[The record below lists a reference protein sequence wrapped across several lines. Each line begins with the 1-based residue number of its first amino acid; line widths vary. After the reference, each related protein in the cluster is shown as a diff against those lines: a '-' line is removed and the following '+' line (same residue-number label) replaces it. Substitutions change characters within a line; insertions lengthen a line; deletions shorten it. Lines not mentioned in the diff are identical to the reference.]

1 MGAILLIQQ
10 RDVFYKDK
18 NIQHRAWFL
27 LKNPNIQVK
36 RHGLK
41 SALHPDVF

>member
-1 MGAILLIQQ
+1 MGAILLIQ
-10 RDVFYKDK
+10 RRNVSNKDQH
-18 NIQHRAWFL
+18 IQHRAWLL